1 MESLDLLEQQIKC
14 NFIVE
19 STQYFMIS
27 QKIQNGRLTL
37 KIEFNIV
44 SNVPSKEAMCNQ
56 DHLPSLSLDGDL
68 EAVQPIQ

>member
-19 STQYFMIS
+19 STQYFMIN

-44 SNVPSKEAMCNQ
+44 SNVQFKEAMYNQ
-56 DHLPSLSLDGDL
+56 DHLQL
-68 EAVQPIQ
+68 